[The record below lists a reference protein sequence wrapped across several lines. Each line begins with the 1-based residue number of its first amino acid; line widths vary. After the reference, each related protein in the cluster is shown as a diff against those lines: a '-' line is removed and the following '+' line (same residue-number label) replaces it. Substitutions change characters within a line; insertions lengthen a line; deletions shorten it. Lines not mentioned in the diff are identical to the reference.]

1 MLLVSV
7 TTVCNMLKK
16 FCSLFLLQLKLN
28 DSKYWST
35 IKSKT
40 VVVVAGWACLLCCW
54 ACMCCGSWAG
64 QTSATAE
71 HAEYN
76 NNNNNSIVNYQP
88 EHKRWT
94 RRRLVL
100 IIFWFWVMLF
110 NLINFAGSRSEVFLE
125 YVRIPE
131 SSHDTVPHVSS
142 LRAPPRDTR
151 HNKPRHRPKLRSHRQ
166 KTEFSLS
173 NELVQRYITG
183 DSESSE
189 QGTRHLV

>member
-1 MLLVSV
+1 MLL
-7 TTVCNMLKK
+7 
-16 FCSLFLLQLKLN
+16 
-28 DSKYWST
+28 Y
-35 IKSKT
+35 
-40 VVVVAGWACLLCCW
+40 
-54 ACMCCGSWAG
+54 
-64 QTSATAE
+64 
-71 HAEYN
+71 
-76 NNNNNSIVNYQP
+76 
-88 EHKRWT
+88 
-94 RRRLVL
+94 
-100 IIFWFWVMLF
+100 
-110 NLINFAGSRSEVFLE
+110 NLIYFAGSRSEVFLE

-142 LRAPPRDTR
+142 LRDPPRDTR